1 MAYGGGAWKTQNK
14 IMPGAY
20 VKLSSVKR
28 ASLTL
33 SDRGVAAAPFALSW
47 GEEGVVRLI
56 EQGDF
61 LTDCFEIFGYSYA
74 APEMVHLREI
84 FLHATKCFC
93 YRLPTSGGAKAK
105 DTGAFVEAKYNGKRG
120 NDIRVVVATALDGT
134 YTVVT
139 KVGTAD
145 ADKQIV
151 EKWGDL
157 TDNDW
162 VSWTKEVQETRP
174 VDGEYELTTD
184 EHLVEGKTYYEIVS
198 HEADEE
204 HEEAYTTYEKVD
216 SPMEENLP
224 SYFEQVMENVQ
235 KYVRFSTEAQDE
247 DDERESVQVQLTD
260 GGTTLALSGGS
271 DGEIASKAHD
281 NFLDAIEE
289 CSFNTLCCPVYY
301 KGETAEET
309 NARKATIRQYVS
321 FTKRMRDDVG
331 AYFQLVAH
339 RPETADHEGVIG
351 LWNDVNIGE
360 SDILNEASLTYWLT
374 GAEAGCNVNETLTNT
389 KYDGELSFDVD
400 SKESVLQEHIEKG
413 HLVFHRSLGEIVILT
428 DINSLVTLREEFGQD
443 FQSNQSM
450 RACDQIANDVTAQ
463 FVKRYLGIVQN
474 DKIGRGTLWNDVVEY
489 LREME
494 RLRVIEDFT
503 AEEVKCER
511 GKTKKSVL
519 LTINV
524 NILNAMEKLY
534 MAIIVQ

>member
-33 SDRGVAAAPFALSW
+33 SDRGIAAAPFALSW

-61 LTDCFEIFGYSYA
+61 LKEAFELFGYSYA

-120 NDIRVVVATALDGT
+120 NDIRIVVETALDGT

-139 KVGTAD
+139 KVGTVD
-145 ADKQIV
+145 ADKQSV
-151 EKWGDL
+151 AKWSDL
-157 TDNDW
+157 ADNDW
-162 VSWTKEVQETRP
+162 VTWTKQTSETRP
-174 VDGEYELTTD
+174 VDGEYTLTDDTD
-184 EHLVEGKTYYEIVS
+184 LVAGKTYYTRS
-198 HEADEE
+198 GEE
-204 HEEAYTTYEKVD
+204 GAYTYEPVNPPAKED
-216 SPMEENLP
+216 LP
-224 SYFEQVMENVQ
+224 NYYEQVMETVQ
-235 KYVRFSTEAQDE
+235 KYVRFSTETP
-247 DDERESVQVQLTD
+247 DDELESVQVPLTN
-260 GGTTLALSGGS
+260 GGTTLMLSGGS
-271 DGEIASKAHD
+271 DGEITTDAHD
-281 NFLDAIEE
+281 RFLGAIEE
-289 CSFNTLCCPVYY
+289 CSFNTLCCPVY
-301 KGETAEET
+301 GEDTASKT
-309 NARKATIRQYVS
+309 TIRQYVS

-351 LWNDVNIGE
+351 LWNDVTVGDSNV
-360 SDILNEASLTYWLT
+360 LNAASLTYWLT

-389 KYDGELSFDVD
+389 KYDGELSFEVD

-413 HLVFHRSLGEIVILT
+413 HLVFHRSLGDIVVLT
-428 DINSLVTLREEFGQD
+428 DINSLVTLKEEFGQD

-450 RACDQIANDVTAQ
+450 RACDQISNDVTAQ

-489 LREME
+489 LRELE